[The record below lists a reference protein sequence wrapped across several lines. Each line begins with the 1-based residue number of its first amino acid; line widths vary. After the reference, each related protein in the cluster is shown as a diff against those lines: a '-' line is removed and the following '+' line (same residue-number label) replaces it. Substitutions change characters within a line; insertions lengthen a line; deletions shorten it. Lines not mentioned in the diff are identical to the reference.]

1 MILQKQ
7 HDIFN
12 LFLLLPALFN
22 LPDPLLADSFY
33 FLQTGDLAFDHIQC
47 LRAKQ
52 SYDPFGKFRSNTL
65 DQTRSQIFFNSIY
78 SCRECLLPSLS
89 HKLPA
94 ILTVHLPVAIDQQDR
109 SYIYIQKTS
118 DDRHQILMILDRT
131 FQNCVTVLRILVSD
145 PLNHTTKC
153 HRGVRGLR

>member
-7 HDIFN
+7 HNIFD
-12 LFLLLPALFN
+12 LFLLLPALFD

-33 FLQTGDLAFDHIQC
+33 FLQTKDLALDHIQC
-47 LRAKQ
+47 IHAKQ
-52 SYDPFGKFRSNTL
+52 AYNTFGKFRSNTL

-89 HKLPA
+89 HKLSA

-109 SYIYIQKTS
+109 SYIHIQKTS
-118 DDRHQILMILDRT
+118 NDCHQILMILDCT
-131 FQNCVTVLRILVSD
+131 FQNCVTILRILVSD